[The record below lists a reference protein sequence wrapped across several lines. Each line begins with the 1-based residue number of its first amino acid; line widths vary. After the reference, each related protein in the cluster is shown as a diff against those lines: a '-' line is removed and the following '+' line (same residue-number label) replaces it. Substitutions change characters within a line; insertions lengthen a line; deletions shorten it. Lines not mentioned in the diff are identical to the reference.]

1 MEEKLNNL
9 YELCEIV
16 SDELKE
22 AVEKIHQAGSKL
34 SAGDIDYIDKLT
46 HTMKSLK
53 ATIAMME
60 SEEGGYSQA
69 GTMQYPMPRSMRG
82 RSYEGNS
89 YRNSYDG
96 YEGGS
101 SYRRSMRRD
110 GYDR

>member
-1 MEEKLNNL
+1 MEEKLNTL
-9 YELCEIV
+9 YDLCEV
-16 SDELKE
+16 VNDELKE
-22 AVEKIHQAGSKL
+22 AVDKIHQSGGKL

-46 HTMKSLK
+46 HTMKSIK
-53 ATIAMME
+53 TTIAMME
-60 SEEGGYSQA
+60 SEDGGYSRE

-101 SYRRSMRRD
+101 SYRRSMRG